1 MPVLLY
7 YGIISRALLKMSM
20 SRKKIFACF
29 DLKKKKSK
37 QKRDTTKQFC
47 FSVIQ
52 KHEKKRHEEHAHL
65 SGEQMKLGKS

>member
-29 DLKKKKSK
+29 DLKKKIQVKTGYD
-37 QKRDTTKQFC
+37 QTVLF
-47 FSVIQ
+47 FSNTEAR
-52 KHEKKRHEEHAHL
+52 KEET
-65 SGEQMKLGKS
+65 